1 MSLISKKDYNE
12 SMQNLI
18 VKASE
23 TRSIQYQNDAEA
35 LNRKLQRTLIIMTM
49 FITKDLA
56 VKLNLLL

>member
-23 TRSIQYQNDAEA
+23 TSSIQYQNDAEA

-49 FITKDLA
+49 FITKDLI